1 MYLEEKHS
9 ENAGLPKK
17 FIAIPITI
25 GSTMIIYISSLKTK
39 SIVRAQIVARKLA
52 IKVDAIRKTMIALLT
67 IKSPI

>member
-9 ENAGLPKK
+9 ENVGLPKK

-39 SIVRAQIVARKLA
+39 SIVRAQFVA
-52 IKVDAIRKTMIALLT
+52 
-67 IKSPI
+67 

>member
-9 ENAGLPKK
+9 ENVGLPKK

-67 IKSPI
+67 IKSLI